1 MKKIIGYGL
10 ITAIIAGFGLWIA
23 MPTINQDNCIH
34 VHVEFGELNGNAK
47 SDKCINANAAMNAL
61 DVMNLAGIDI
71 AGTEKYG
78 NQIVC
83 RLDNLPSATKPI
95 GIKDHEDYIESCAD
109 MPAEFAYWGVFVKPY
124 KKTNTPLDFST
135 GWKWAETGIDKVVLN
150 PGDSIGIV
158 FQANEK
164 VSLPQE

>member
-1 MKKIIGYGL
+1 MKKFIGYGL
-10 ITAIIAGFGLWIA
+10 VVAVMAGLGLWIA

-34 VHVEFGELNGNAK
+34 VYVEFGALDNNKK
-47 SDKCINANAAMNAL
+47 SEKCVNSSQAMNAL
-61 DVMNLAGIDI
+61 DVMNYAGIDI
-71 AGTEKYG
+71 SGTKKYG

-83 RLDNLPSATKPI
+83 RLDNMPSATKPI
-95 GIKDHEDYIESCAD
+95 GLKGHEDYIESCTD

-124 KKTNTPLDFST
+124 KKANVPLDFHT
-135 GWKWAETGIDKVVLN
+135 GWNWAETGIDKVTLN
-150 PGDSIGIV
+150 PGDSIGLV